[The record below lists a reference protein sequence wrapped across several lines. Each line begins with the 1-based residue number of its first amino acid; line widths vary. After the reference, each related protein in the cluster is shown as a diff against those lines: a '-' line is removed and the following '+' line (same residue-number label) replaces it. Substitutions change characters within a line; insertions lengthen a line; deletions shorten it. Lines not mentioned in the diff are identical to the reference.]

1 MLSLNSDLILMLINL
16 IVLYALMKKFLVG
29 PVMGVI
35 EKRQNL
41 IKQQLEHAD
50 TAEKEALALKGEW
63 ETTIK
68 NVHNET
74 EALRKDAGIQAKQEY
89 KRIVDMA
96 DIEAKK
102 ILQDA
107 RQNILV
113 EREKMLDGVRS
124 EITGLAMEMAMKVVS
139 DSKTEQIS
147 SLMYDQFLEKEGGN
161 HDTAL
166 Q

>member
-1 MLSLNSDLILMLINL
+1 MLNIGWDLVLMLINL
-16 IVLYALMKKFLVG
+16 VVLYLLMRKFLVG
-29 PVMGVI
+29 PIMGVI

-50 TAEKEALALKGEW
+50 TAEKKALALKGEW
-63 ETTIK
+63 ETSMK
-68 NVHNET
+68 NVHEET
-74 EALRKDAGIQAKQEY
+74 EALRKEAGIKAKQEY
-89 KRIVDMA
+89 NRIVDAA
-96 DIEAKK
+96 DVEAKK
-102 ILQDA
+102 IMQDT

-124 EITGLAMEMAMKVVS
+124 EIAGLAMDMAVKVVS

-147 SLMYDQFLEKEGGN
+147 SLMYDQFLKKEGGN